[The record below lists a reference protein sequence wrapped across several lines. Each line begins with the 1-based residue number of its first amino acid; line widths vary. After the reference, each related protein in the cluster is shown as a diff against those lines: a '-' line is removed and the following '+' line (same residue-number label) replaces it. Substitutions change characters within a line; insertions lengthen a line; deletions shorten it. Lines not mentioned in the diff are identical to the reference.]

1 VGAEVGLS
9 TAAVHERVKKMLD
22 KGVIRRFSISV
33 DPERVGLNFTGF
45 VAIRNDGGI
54 HCRDVAPRLRAMP
67 QVEELHSVA
76 GEYDFLAKVRTTHA
90 RALEDVIYQIKA
102 IPGVARTT
110 STVVL
115 NTEFEDRPLDQVV
128 GAVDPGGLHAGIQ
141 GAHHVQRGI
150 VADVQHVS
158 RRHVQP
164 PAAGVEDARIGLA
177 HAKFARA

>member
-1 VGAEVGLS
+1 MQANIQTDEMDAKIISALGADGRRSYAEVGAEVGLS

-33 DPERVGLNFTGF
+33 DPERVGLDFTAF

-102 IPGVARTT
+102 IEGVARTT

-115 NTEFEDRPLDQVV
+115 NTEFEDRPLDLGWMSKHDKNV
-128 GAVDPGGLHAGIQ
+128 
-141 GAHHVQRGI
+141 
-150 VADVQHVS
+150 
-158 RRHVQP
+158 
-164 PAAGVEDARIGLA
+164 
-177 HAKFARA
+177 